1 MFRTATTTAAATTA
15 LLCAAAG
22 AALTGVH
29 QHPLGAAGAEQ
40 GRLPGTEPAAA
51 ATVAERGDGLFT
63 GTRKI
68 KVGDRSVNVSCA
80 GESASHRPV
89 VMLMPGLGDG
99 LDNLSGIQKTLSAKN
114 RVCSY
119 DRLGEGQ
126 SDALTGP
133 QTMDSTGKVLT
144 AVLDRVAGRR
154 PVVLV
159 GHSLG
164 GLIAAR
170 YAPEHQDRIK
180 GLVLLDAT
188 PSTMAADLTRIVPP
202 SATGPGAEARH
213 QYLAVSQGDNPE
225 MLSFTD
231 GKVRSAGD
239 IPVEVIRHWVRYLM
253 QSIPTYG
260 PTLEHAWTDGERA
273 WLAVSTHSRL
283 SAAAGSGHYIY
294 YVDRPDLVERAVQH
308 VTTRTPAQSWP
319 PLPSPR
325 GGPGRSIQSAAHQL
339 RRVSQ

>member
-1 MFRTATTTAAATTA
+1 MFRTARTATAATTA
-15 LLCAAAG
+15 LLCAAAA

-29 QHPLGAAGAEQ
+29 QHSPGAAGAEQ
-40 GRLPGTEPAAA
+40 GSPASPELAAA
-51 ATVAERGDGLFT
+51 ATVAEHGDGLFT
-63 GTRKI
+63 GTGKI
-68 KVGDRSVNVSCA
+68 EIGGRSVNVSCA
-80 GESASHRPV
+80 GESAPHRPV
-89 VMLMPGLGDG
+89 VMLMAGLGDG

-119 DRLGEGQ
+119 DRLGEGE
-126 SDALTGP
+126 SDAPAGP
-133 QTMDSTGKVLT
+133 QTIDSAGKVLT
-144 AVLDRVAGRR
+144 AVLDRVAGHR

-170 YAPEHQDRIK
+170 YAPEHQDRVR

-202 SATGPGAEARH
+202 SATGPGAEARD

-225 MLSFTD
+225 MLTFTD
-231 GKVRSAGD
+231 GTVHSAGD
-239 IPVEVIRHWVRYLM
+239 IPVEVIRHGVPYLA

-260 PTLEHAWTDGERA
+260 PALEQAWADGERA

-283 SAAAGSGHYIY
+283 STAAESGHYIY
-294 YVDRPDLVERAVQH
+294 VDQPDLVDRAVQR
-308 VTTRTPAQSWP
+308 VTTRTRAQS
-319 PLPSPR
+319 
-325 GGPGRSIQSAAHQL
+325 
-339 RRVSQ
+339 